1 MMLRSAR
8 LVAHSR
14 ILFGRTGGSSSAS
27 GRHLVRWF
35 SSSPDD
41 GDHKK
46 DKSNVSGSAV
56 FDKISFIG
64 CGMIAQAIMEP
75 MISQGIQPA
84 SKIMVYDVNV
94 STMQHLEE
102 EHGVK
107 SAESMQTL
115 VHDADLII
123 CAVKPQN
130 LTEAFFNEV
139 RKGIEANPRKES
151 IFLSV
156 IAGKGMD
163 VFQNGSGCRKV
174 VRSMPNTPATIGQGM
189 TVWSATPNLNVEERK
204 KIREVLSSCGKSVRD
219 SKC

>member
-1 MMLRSAR
+1 
-8 LVAHSR
+8 
-14 ILFGRTGGSSSAS
+14 
-27 GRHLVRWF
+27 
-35 SSSPDD
+35 
-41 GDHKK
+41 
-46 DKSNVSGSAV
+46 V

-84 SKIMVYDVNV
+84 GKIMVYDVNV
-94 STMQHLEE
+94 STMQHLEQ

-107 SAESMQTL
+107 CAESMQAL
-115 VHDADLII
+115 VHDADLVI

-130 LTEAFFNEV
+130 LTEAFFDEV
-139 RKGIEANPRKES
+139 RKGIQANPSQDS

-163 VFQNGSGCRKV
+163 VFQHGSGCRKI

-204 KIREVLSSCGKSVRD
+204 KIREVLSSCGKTVRVR
-219 SKC
+219 KCGLLSCVIMDICFAYMVLVVNGYFVICTLVLNSD